1 MAREACDRMTALSNL
16 RLEVNG
22 LERQFSNLEEEFRET
37 FDLVERNSES
47 IMQML

>member
-1 MAREACDRMTALSNL
+1 MTALSNL
-16 RLEVNG
+16 RLEVKG
-22 LERQFSNLEEEFRET
+22 LEGQFSNLEEEFRET